1 MSLDSMG
8 LLNRYFQAESLE
20 VIVTHGR
27 MVAGLAVAIAGNIK
41 LAAEETG
48 FIEEAAMLHDIGV
61 CRVHAP
67 GAGMYGE
74 HPYIMHG
81 ILGREILEGE
91 GLPRHA
97 LVCERHIGVGLSV
110 ADIVNQQLP
119 LPHRDMM
126 PLSIAEEIICFAD
139 LFFSKK
145 PGKLKHMRSVEQ
157 ARQKLAH
164 FGDDKIQIFDKW
176 VGRFGVGLMAE
187 HKH

>member
-1 MSLDSMG
+1 MPLDSMAI
-8 LLNRYFQAESLE
+8 LKRYFHGEALE

-27 MVAGLAVAIAGNIK
+27 VVADLACAIGNGVK
-41 LAAEETG
+41 LPAEEIS
-48 FIEEAAMLHDIGV
+48 FLEEAAMLHDIGV

-67 GAGMYGE
+67 GIGVYGE

-91 GLPRHA
+91 GLSRHA
-97 LVCERHIGVGLSV
+97 MVCERHIGVGLSV

-119 LPHRDMM
+119 LPRRDMM

-145 PGKLKHMRSVEQ
+145 PGKLEHRKSVEQ
-157 ARQKLAH
+157 VRAKLAH
-164 FGDDKIQIFDKW
+164 FGSDKVQIFDTW
-176 VGRFGVGLMAE
+176 VGRFGVGLLAV
-187 HKH
+187 